1 MKKLYTLSALV
12 IFTIFI
18 SCEAEPVTGSEDV
31 FLLNSI
37 QISVDT
43 TYTFGNDFRAEGK
56 ATNTGN
62 ETISPIW
69 FVEGAFFTNAQSSV
83 KMGGANDVFNFSLGP
98 GQTAEWILSFKDSQ
112 YPASSYPN
120 FTVGD
125 LRAYKN
131 QSDSGN

>member
-1 MKKLYTLSALV
+1 MKKLYTLFTLV
-12 IFTIFI
+12 IFTILI
-18 SCEAEPVTGSEDV
+18 NCEAEPVTGSEDV